1 MSHVDVDLPGSVPR
15 SRAVPSALQGVLAV
29 ATTSTLDAASTV
41 AGLSLAPVLVESN
54 PLARALFAEYGVL
67 QSVVLISVLLAV
79 VVVGVTEAAV
89 RVVAARTRR
98 SVLAGSAVRF
108 VGYGTPSLVSLYAAT
123 NNVVLLV
130 EHAPLFA

>member
-1 MSHVDVDLPGSVPR
+1 MSYVDADLPESAPR
-15 SRAVPSALQGVLAV
+15 SEAVPSALQGVLAV

-41 AGLSLAPVLVESN
+41 VGLSLAPVLVESN

-67 QSVVLISVLLAV
+67 QSVVVISVLLAV

-89 RVVAARTRR
+89 RVLAGRTHRP
-98 SVLAGSAVRF
+98 VLAGSVVRL